1 MENNLIQ
8 IDSRHLRSDNIEP
21 VKRLIRRLKKEL
33 KIYNEIFYKR
43 YYLLFCDNTKSIEE
57 NLHFSTIILAKKHFQ
72 DKVNYYN
79 QLLLKRK
86 NKNLKT
92 KEY

>member
-33 KIYNEIFYKR
+33 KIYNEIFCKR
-43 YYLLFCDNTKSIEE
+43 YYRKKVDNTKSIEE
-57 NLHFSTIILAKKHFQ
+57 NLHFATIILAKKHFQ
-72 DKVNYYN
+72 DRINYYK

-86 NKNLKT
+86 QKSNT
-92 KEY
+92 